1 MGAILLNVEC
11 TDTIGGELNW
21 MMKSLNLKNNSVIV
35 LLHYRQTIL
44 LFDYRAALTQYVLYK
59 VLYK

>member
-21 MMKSLNLKNNSVIV
+21 MMKSLNLENNS
-35 LLHYRQTIL
+35 LLLSSCIIDK
-44 LFDYRAALTQYVLYK
+44 LFYYRAALTQSVLYK